1 MFPPVVNAGRHA
13 LVARRTIMMDL
24 DDEIPCDE
32 LEDDEI
38 PWHELEDDEIPWHE
52 RENDHPRNVFQSHEG
67 WSDADYRYLRSELG
81 KYESKSAA
89 AAVGKLVIELVSCLY
104 SLNNSRR
111 SRC

>member
-13 LVARRTIMMDL
+13 LVARRTIMMDI
-24 DDEIPCDE
+24 DDEIPWDE

-38 PWHELEDDEIPWHE
+38 PWHEL
-52 RENDHPRNVFQSHEG
+52 ENDHPRNVFQSHEG